1 MQRTIRV
8 TGKSALSVKPD
19 LIRLNLDIEGIF
31 EDYGKAL
38 EESSLQTAAIRKALE
53 SVGLNGKDLKTTK
66 FFVNAEY
73 ESYRDKRDN
82 YRKRFV
88 GYKFQY
94 KLYIQFPVDNQL
106 LGKVLYVLAQS
117 DVKTEI
123 SIGYTVSHA
132 EKVKNDLLEKA
143 VQDAKDKA
151 SVLAQAS
158 NLTLGEILSIDY
170 SWGEMTIYQETSN
183 DFAMAE
189 PQFLMQAGSYNMDIE
204 PDDID
209 VEDTVTIIWA
219 IS

>member
-1 MQRTIRV
+1 M
-8 TGKSALSVKPD
+8 
-19 LIRLNLDIEGIF
+19 
-31 EDYGKAL
+31 
-38 EESSLQTAAIRKALE
+38 
-53 SVGLNGKDLKTTK
+53 NGKDLKTTK

-151 SVLAQAS
+151 NVLAQAS